1 VSAEQGCWSSA
12 GRQTQVGENLHD
24 RLGIN
29 DGGDDL
35 QARATARGGFDVD
48 IEYPFEQA
56 RPTDARWG

>member
-1 VSAEQGCWSSA
+1 
-12 GRQTQVGENLHD
+12 VGENLHD